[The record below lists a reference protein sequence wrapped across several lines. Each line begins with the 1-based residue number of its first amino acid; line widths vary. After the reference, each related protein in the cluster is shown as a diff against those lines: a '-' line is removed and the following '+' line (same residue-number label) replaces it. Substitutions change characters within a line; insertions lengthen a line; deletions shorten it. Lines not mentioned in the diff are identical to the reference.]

1 MASFGSRSEVTIS
14 TMGAVHN
21 PSGGGV
27 AAVSS
32 LARAK
37 ASKVAAKSAAAASG
51 EGGAL
56 PLPIGDDGKREKKGK
71 KNPFAVEN
79 AHKKQGGLGKGKW
92 NTSGAV
98 DAPAPLSKDDPMYD
112 SEEDEQGVV
121 LVSGGDVHQ
130 GVGSPP
136 RHSYDTNLQR
146 MVYGPKLTL
155 AEYKRQLSTSLLEL
169 FTSSDIPEALRSISE
184 LDCAEYNYEVVKR
197 AVSMSFDKGDRE
209 KELVSKLLS
218 EAHPAV
224 LSTDDVGKGFER
236 VFENLEEYVLD
247 APAAYTLTASFLA
260 RAVVDELLP
269 PSFLSDPL
277 VRSLGGPV
285 IEAAVQ
291 LLTREHSAVRLEK
304 VWGVDGRPVAELKV
318 AMDQLLKEY
327 LLSRELDEALT
338 CVLEL
343 NAPHFHH
350 ELIKRGVKTTLD
362 STDPDADAS
371 AMSAL
376 FKFLHSHDVLSSQ
389 QLSKGFNRC
398 YSLLDDFKLDMPAAP
413 DFLQRFVDA
422 AVEDGIIASF
432 TPPAAAGA

>member
-1 MASFGSRSEVTIS
+1 
-14 TMGAVHN
+14 
-21 PSGGGV
+21 
-27 AAVSS
+27 
-32 LARAK
+32 
-37 ASKVAAKSAAAASG
+37 
-51 EGGAL
+51 
-56 PLPIGDDGKREKKGK
+56 
-71 KNPFAVEN
+71 
-79 AHKKQGGLGKGKW
+79 
-92 NTSGAV
+92 
-98 DAPAPLSKDDPMYD
+98 
-112 SEEDEQGVV
+112 
-121 LVSGGDVHQ
+121 
-130 GVGSPP
+130 
-136 RHSYDTNLQR
+136 
-146 MVYGPKLTL
+146 
-155 AEYKRQLSTSLLEL
+155 
-169 FTSSDIPEALRSISE
+169 
-184 LDCAEYNYEVVKR
+184 
-197 AVSMSFDKGDRE
+197 
-209 KELVSKLLS
+209 
-218 EAHPAV
+218 
-224 LSTDDVGKGFER
+224 
-236 VFENLEEYVLD
+236 
-247 APAAYTLTASFLA
+247 
-260 RAVVDELLP
+260 VVDELLP

-327 LLSRELDEALT
+327 LLSRELVRGRPTPLAPTPHHTTHPSHPPPPTLSSPQDEALT